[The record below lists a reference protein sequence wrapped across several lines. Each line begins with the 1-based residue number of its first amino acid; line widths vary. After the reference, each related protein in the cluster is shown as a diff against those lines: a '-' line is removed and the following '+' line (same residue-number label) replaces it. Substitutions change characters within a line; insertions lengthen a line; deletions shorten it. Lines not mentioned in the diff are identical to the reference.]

1 MERSKTSGRS
11 DDSLAV
17 IKRRF
22 DTFRTET
29 VPVLSRFAKEGL
41 VREVD
46 GEGTVE
52 EVWGRVKA
60 VLEEG

>member
-1 MERSKTSGRS
+1 M
-11 DDSLAV
+11 AV